1 MARDPML
8 PLRLKMMEQGYTQKQ
23 LCGEIGCC
31 EGYFV
36 ERIMCRRDWKLG
48 DVYKICD
55 TLNIPMEQIVDYFP
69 RRWKA

>member
-23 LCGEIGCC
+23 LCGEI
-31 EGYFV
+31 
-36 ERIMCRRDWKLG
+36 
-48 DVYKICD
+48 CD
-55 TLNIPMEQIVDYFP
+55 TLNIPMEQIADYFP